1 MSIKY
6 LNNKNNYN
14 VIIVFEVI
22 LIDEAVNFMINKEWE
37 KDYKFKRKKY
47 LLTIATECEKS
58 NKDSDIIG
66 GILIYN
72 QLIEQLLKESIICSI
87 SYIKAE
93 IWPINVQLDIDF
105 EKATFGTL
113 IDYFK
118 KFTIKEHNYDIIIN
132 YLKDIKKIR
141 NNIVHN
147 LFNIPKIEDLKD
159 ISKNYYNISNK
170 LVKLLNTY
178 YEQLC
183 YRLYELSERVEW
195 DLFKEK

>member
-72 QLIEQLLKESIICSI
+72 QLIEQ
-87 SYIKAE
+87 
-93 IWPINVQLDIDF
+93 
-105 EKATFGTL
+105 
-113 IDYFK
+113 
-118 KFTIKEHNYDIIIN
+118 
-132 YLKDIKKIR
+132 
-141 NNIVHN
+141 
-147 LFNIPKIEDLKD
+147 
-159 ISKNYYNISNK
+159 
-170 LVKLLNTY
+170 
-178 YEQLC
+178 
-183 YRLYELSERVEW
+183 
-195 DLFKEK
+195 